1 MIHDFILHFRAW
13 AFSRPNADF
22 DRTFDIIQSRLKSI
36 SEREDGL
43 GQSTLQTFPHE
54 LTVLPDKTRQSLWNF
69 VHVIQT
75 ELSKLS

>member
-1 MIHDFILHFRAW
+1 MIYDFILHVRAW
-13 AFSRPNADF
+13 AFSRPNTDL
-22 DRTFDIIQSRLKSI
+22 DRMFDIIQSKLKSI

-43 GQSTLQTFPHE
+43 GQSTFQTSPHE
-54 LTVLPDKTRQSLWNF
+54 PTVLSDKTRQSLWNF